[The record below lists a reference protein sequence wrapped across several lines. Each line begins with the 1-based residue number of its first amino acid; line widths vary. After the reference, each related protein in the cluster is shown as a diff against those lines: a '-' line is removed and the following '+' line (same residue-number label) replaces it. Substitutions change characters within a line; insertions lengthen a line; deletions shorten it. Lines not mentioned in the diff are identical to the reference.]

1 MTAFGFGRP
10 ALPRVHRD
18 RTVLHLSILSAVLF
32 MPFGLYLPYFPVW
45 LKARGLSESDLA
57 IVLAT
62 PIALRVVLTPLIAT
76 LADKHGIALT
86 LAACAIA
93 MCAAYAGLGF
103 VETFP
108 QIFIGAA
115 IAAIAMGMLPSLAD
129 ALTLSEVRRVETTG
143 HGSVSYS
150 HIRAWT
156 PAGVLVTMLLS
167 GQIVSLLPGTKIIYG
182 LAAMAA
188 LPALVA
194 IIAAAHLH
202 GHAHQA
208 RTGESRLVAGAA
220 ELRLAI
226 AGIGAAAL
234 IQSSHAEVYSF
245 GTLHWALAGQS
256 PDFISLAW
264 AMGVGAETLFFL
276 ASARFLASEKNAIG
290 FLIAG
295 GIGALLRWLAM
306 SANPVPWQILA
317 LQAMHGLS
325 FAATYLGSVLLLA
338 SLAGPTHRARMQ
350 GFLASASALALAGAT
365 LAAGRLMG
373 MLGETNYLLMAGLAS
388 AGLMLALV
396 AGLIKRDL
404 LAKTRETVNRT

>member
-1 MTAFGFGRP
+1 VTAFGRP
-10 ALPRVHRD
+10 VFPSVRRD

-57 IVLAT
+57 IVIAT
-62 PIALRVVLTPLIAT
+62 PIALRVLLTPLIAT
-76 LADKHGIALT
+76 FADKHGIALT

-115 IAAIAMGMLPSLAD
+115 IAALAMGMLPSLSD
-129 ALTLSEVRRVETTG
+129 ALTLSEVRRVETAG
-143 HGSVSYS
+143 HGRVSYS

-167 GQIVSLLPGTKIIYG
+167 GEIVSLLPGTKIIYA

-188 LPALVA
+188 LPAFVA
-194 IIAAAHLH
+194 IIAAAHLQ
-202 GHAHQA
+202 GHAHHA
-208 RTGESRLVAGAA
+208 RAGEGRLAAGAA
-220 ELRLAI
+220 ELRLAM

-245 GTLHWALAGQS
+245 GTLHWTLAGLS
-256 PDFISLAW
+256 PNFISLAW
-264 AMGVGAETLFFL
+264 AIGVGAETLFFL
-276 ASARFLASEKNAIG
+276 ATARFLASEKNAIA
-290 FLIAG
+290 FLVAG
-295 GIGALLRWLAM
+295 GVGAILRWVAM
-306 SANPVPWQILA
+306 SANPAPWQILS

-365 LAAGRLMG
+365 FTAGRLMG
-373 MLGETNYLLMAGLAS
+373 ILGETNYLLMAGLAS
-388 AGLMLALV
+388 AGLTLALV
-396 AGLIKRDL
+396 AGFLKRDL
-404 LAKTRETVNRT
+404 EHRVR